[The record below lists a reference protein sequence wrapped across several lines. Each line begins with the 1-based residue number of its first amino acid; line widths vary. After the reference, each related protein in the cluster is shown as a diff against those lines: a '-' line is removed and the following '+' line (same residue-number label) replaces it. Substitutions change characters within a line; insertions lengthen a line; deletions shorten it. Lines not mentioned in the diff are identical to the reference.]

1 MSLRSYLVSTA
12 VIAVALAAPVAAHG
26 ETLNGALAK
35 AYENN
40 SSLNSARAG
49 VRVTDEGVAIAK
61 SGYRPSING
70 QLSWTY
76 SSTHTNT
83 AAASVSTRSSVSS
96 VAVSIDQSLF
106 DGFQTTNNVRAA
118 TSQVYAARENLRN
131 TTQTVLFDAVQAYM
145 NVLRN
150 RQIAVLRGR
159 NIDFLSEQ
167 LRAASV
173 RLEVGEG
180 TRTDVAQADASLA
193 GARAQLN
200 AARADV
206 QSAEAI
212 YRQIILTDPK
222 DLKMPAPYKGA
233 MTNFDSALGIAISE
247 HPAIMATQHV
257 ADAYAFQVKSAEG
270 ALLPQLSAR
279 AAVSA
284 TDNNIS
290 SNSPTAMSSDTTSAS
305 VGVTLNVP
313 IYQGGRASAQ
323 VRRAKEQ
330 LGQGRIDI
338 DAVRDNVRAAVAS
351 AISQYTAATA
361 SVSANRQLVS
371 AAQLALNG
379 VVEERRVGQ
388 RTTLDVLNAQSD
400 LISAQINQVNS
411 QADAVVASY
420 AVLSAM
426 GRLTPGK
433 LGLGVREHNPEE
445 HFNAV
450 KDMWFGLRTP
460 DGR

>member
-1 MSLRSYLVSTA
+1 MSLRSYLVTPA
-12 VIAVALAAPVAAHG
+12 VIAIALASSVAAHG

-35 AYENN
+35 AYQNN

-70 QLSWTY
+70 QLSWSY

-83 AAASVSTRSSVSS
+83 AVTTISTQSSVSS

-118 TSQVYAARENLRN
+118 KSQVYAARENLRN

-145 NVLRN
+145 DVIRN
-150 RQIAVLRGR
+150 RQIANLRAR

-167 LRAASV
+167 LRAARV

-200 AARADV
+200 AARANV
-206 QSAEAI
+206 KSSEAV
-212 YRQIILTDPK
+212 YHQIILSDPSN
-222 DLKMPAPYKGA
+222 LKMPSPYKGVV
-233 MTNFDSALGIAISE
+233 TNFDSALRIAISE
-247 HPAIMATQHV
+247 HPAIKATEHV
-257 ADAYAFQVKSAEG
+257 ADAYAFQVKSAQG
-270 ALLPQLSAR
+270 ALLPQLSAS
-279 AAVSA
+279 AGVSA
-284 TDNNIS
+284 TDSDIS
-290 SNSPTAMSSDTTSAS
+290 SNSPSAVSSDSTSAS
-305 VGVTLNVP
+305 VGLKLNVP

-338 DAVRDNVRAAVAS
+338 DAIRDNVRAAVAS
-351 AISQYTAATA
+351 AISQYQASVA

-411 QADAVVASY
+411 QADVVVASY
-420 AVLSAM
+420 AVLSAV

-433 LGLGVREHNPEE
+433 LGLGVREHDPEE
-445 HFNAV
+445 HYNAV
-450 KDMWFGLRTP
+450 KDMWYGLRTP